1 MTIQAKSVSELIGA
15 VKQNLESSFRAVNVV
30 GEVSNLSSSGAGH
43 WYLTLSDDSSAIS
56 VALFK
61 MDAYRNPYIKNVKN
75 GDQVIIS
82 GPISVYPK
90 RGTFQLLAKK
100 ILPAGE
106 GNLLKQYEILK
117 TKLTREGLFDIS
129 LKRDIPKFPK
139 RCGVITA
146 LGGAALQDFL
156 NTLKRRSFWGEVI
169 IIPAI
174 VQGPNSAK
182 SLRDSLLKAMQID
195 LLDVIVI
202 TRGGGAIE
210 DLWSFNDEAF
220 IRTMFECPIPIISAV
235 GHQVDYTLCDYASD
249 LRMETPTAAAEVLSS
264 AHKELSSKMR
274 FIGHK
279 LGSLLYRQHTEVEKR
294 VKRLSPK
301 NQLANLKMN
310 IEKQKNR
317 FEKIDLI
324 GRSFELV
331 GVYQK
336 EQHLDELIEQ
346 SVSSV
351 AEKHKALR
359 RRFEVLEG
367 KLFAMDPKRVLQR
380 GYSILEDENKN
391 VITNLEKFNSIPRD
405 TSLKIHFH
413 DGEGKVSK

>member
-1 MTIQAKSVSELIGA
+1 MSIQAQSVSELIGA
-15 VKQNLESSFRAVNVV
+15 VKQSLEGSFRAVTVV
-30 GEVSNLSSSGAGH
+30 GEVSNISSSGAGH
-43 WYLTLSDDSSAIS
+43 WYMTLSDSSSAIS

-82 GPISVYPK
+82 GPISVYQK
-90 RGTFQLLAKK
+90 KGTFQLLAKK

-117 TKLTREGLFDIS
+117 AKLTREGLFDIS

-146 LGGAALQDFL
+146 LDGAALQDFL

-182 SLRDSLLKAMQID
+182 SLTDSLIKAMQID
-195 LLDVIVI
+195 LLDVIVV
-202 TRGGGAIE
+202 TRGGGALE
-210 DLWSFNDEAF
+210 DLWSFNDEGF
-220 IRTMFECPIPIISAV
+220 VRTMFECPIPIISAV

-264 AHKELSSKMR
+264 SHKELSTKMK

-279 LGSLLYRQHTEVEKR
+279 LGSLLYRQHTEIEKR

-310 IEKQKNR
+310 FEKEKNR

-324 GRSFELV
+324 GRSFELI
-331 GVYQK
+331 GIYQK
-336 EQHLDELIEQ
+336 QQHLDELIEL
-346 SVSSV
+346 SVSCLEDKSQN
-351 AEKHKALR
+351 LR
-359 RRFEVLEG
+359 RRLDVIEG
-367 KLFAMDPKRVLQR
+367 KLFAMDPKKVLKR
-380 GYSILEDENKN
+380 GYSILESEDKN
-391 VITNLEKFNSIPRD
+391 VITNLKSFNSIKQG
-405 TSLKIHFH
+405 TSIKIHFH